1 MKKISFFAVIAL
13 CFSLTTTAAFA
24 AVGDQTV
31 SRSGNDYVVETVT
44 AESTDANGV
53 KTQIVER
60 KTIPWYLYN
69 PNNPRVPLTPPA
81 PPTPNPDP
89 KPVPPM
95 PPEPKPSAKV
105 LKLRAAALESFNDLK
120 DYGYLYQWETT
131 TEEDFVDNKK
141 LEAEVTFILSR
152 TANADN
158 LKAIFDQKVTF
169 KKGGKTKVKYFKD
182 GVEYSVQSIKNMLRD
197 WGKRR

>member
-13 CFSLTTTAAFA
+13 CLSLTTTAAFA

-69 PNNPRVPLTPPA
+69 PGSPRVPLTPPA
-81 PPTPNPDP
+81 PNPTPT
-89 KPVPPM
+89 PVPPV

-105 LKLRAAALESFNDLK
+105 LKLRAAALKSFNDLK
-120 DYGYLYQWETT
+120 DFGYDYQWTT
-131 TEEDFVDNKK
+131 ITEEDYVTDKK
-141 LEAEVTFILSR
+141 LEAEITFSLNKSV
-152 TANADN
+152 NADN
-158 LKAIFDQKVTF
+158 WTAIFTQEVSF
-169 KKGGKTKVKYFKD
+169 KKGGKTKVRYFKD